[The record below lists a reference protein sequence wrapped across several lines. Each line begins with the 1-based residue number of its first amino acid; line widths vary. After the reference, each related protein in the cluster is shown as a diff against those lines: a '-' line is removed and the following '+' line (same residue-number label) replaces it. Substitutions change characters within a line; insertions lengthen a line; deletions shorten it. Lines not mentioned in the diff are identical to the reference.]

1 MSKIKF
7 NVMLAHPYGKKD
19 FDKDSFIQ
27 PKLDG
32 IRCYITKDGAF
43 SRNHKEFKTVEHI
56 KKALKPLL
64 KLFPHLILDGELYN
78 HQFKDNFNKIVSLV
92 RKQKP
97 SKEDLKK
104 AVKYI
109 QFHWYDYVLT
119 GFKDDFNK
127 IISLVRKKNPND
139 KETEDAEKYIQFHW
153 YDYCNTNYK
162 SGEGL
167 GYKGRNIVIKDAI
180 EKLKSRHIVEVPTH
194 EVSTIESARL
204 WHKDFLD
211 NGYEGS
217 IIRTNKPYEQ
227 KRSYNLQKF
236 KDFHDSEARITG
248 WVEGQGKRT
257 GTIGKFL
264 AIDNNGINF
273 GMPVME
279 DYKIMEKMY
288 DIADWYIGKVATF
301 TYFQKTP
308 AGSYRHPLFKC
319 IRNYE

>member
-1 MSKIKF
+1 MKKLKKNTTTF
-7 NVMLAHPYGKKD
+7 NVMLAHSYNKKE
-19 FDKDSFIQ
+19 FDRDSFIQ

-43 SRNHKEFKTVEHI
+43 SRNHKEFKTVDHI
-56 KKALKPLL
+56 KNEFKNLFE
-64 KLFPHLILDGELYN
+64 KLPNLVVDGELYN

-97 SKEDLKK
+97 NVEDIKN

-109 QFHWYDYVLT
+109 QFHWYDYH
-119 GFKDDFNK
+119 DID
-127 IISLVRKKNPND
+127 
-139 KETEDAEKYIQFHW
+139 
-153 YDYCNTNYK
+153 YK

-167 GYKGRNIVIKDAI
+167 DFRTRNFNIKDAI
-180 EKLKSRHIVEVPTH
+180 EKMNSKHIID
-194 EVSTIESARL
+194 VSTYKVSIISSAKLR
-204 WHKDFLD
+204 HKEFLKQ
-211 NGYEGS
+211 GYEGS
-217 IIRTNKPYEQ
+217 ILRLNKSYEQ

-236 KDFHDSEARITG
+236 KDFRDSEAEIIG

-264 AIDNNGINF
+264 ARDADGNEF
-273 GMPVME
+273 GMPVM
-279 DYKIMEKMY
+279 DKYDIMSCMY
-288 DIADWYIGKVATF
+288 DIADWYIGKTATF
-301 TYFQKTP
+301 TYFQRTP